1 MIIHEFTFLMMKEK
15 SILNMHPKQRT
26 TRKIPVN
33 NNRCHGP
40 EKNRTCHTFYT
51 IESSCLTCGDC
62 V

>member
-40 EKNRTCHTFYT
+40 EKTVLVTLS
-51 IESSCLTCGDC
+51 IQWKVL